1 MHHAFQVSTVLD
13 KIARI
18 ESIFAYGD
26 KLLIGTGTGQL
37 LVYEVKEP
45 LVAGTEEQPVVTLV
59 DTRKNFSRRPIDQI
73 DIIKEI
79 EVLVTLSDGVVSLHD
94 MRSYEL
100 RMTLTKTK
108 GADLFTI
115 QTLVEMNEED
125 GIPMLMTRLAVAVRK
140 KLFIFVWKD
149 TEFLETKELNIPD
162 RIKAMAWV
170 GPTKICLGF
179 SGEYVLMDVETKV
192 LTELFAPSGP
202 PDGSGPMSTLNNLYN
217 MSIGSRGGKP
227 LVTKIPNNEMLL
239 AKDHISIFLG
249 LDGTP
254 TRKVGI
260 EWTGIP
266 EEMGYSYPYVVAI
279 LAKTVEVRN
288 IQTQALV
295 QQIELANAKI
305 LNQGKLLYIASGTQI
320 WRLTPYSLAAQVD
333 QLVEMFEY
341 KEAVSL
347 LDQMEPILLEN
358 KADKVKKIKMMY
370 ANDLFKRGQYD
381 TAVTMFQ
388 ELEADPQTVIT
399 LYPEEIAGDKNSED
413 MANQADEKGGVELA
427 DEQVPRPETA
437 QQQPVGGD
445 AAPVAAAAALASAA
459 ASIKSSTE
467 SARHSPKPTEYVPL
481 TGQQLTEA
489 VSYLIRFLTDRR
501 QKLTKALNK
510 QQHDEDE
517 RQALLHMATQVDTA
531 LLKAYMMNNDAL
543 VGPLVR
549 VPNHCDVQ
557 ECEKLLREKKKF
569 KELVDFYNCKGLH
582 DQALEL
588 LRDLGKND
596 TGPLH
601 GVSQTILYLQQL
613 DMDHFDLILKYS
625 AWVFEKDPEQG
636 MRIFIDD
643 MVEDNIYPRDKVLE
657 HLEKIS
663 SDLAIEYLEY
673 IIHELGDTT
682 PEFHNKLIL
691 AYLQKLKA
699 MPRSTT
705 EEQQAYGEERV
716 RLQVFMTTSTTYK
729 AEKILSRLPYDDLY
743 EEKAILLSRIGQHD
757 QALNIYVYKL
767 KNYRMAEDYCSKIY
781 YEDPEQGHR
790 MFLAL
795 LRVYLQPS
803 SGGSPLIEPAL
814 ELLARHGSQINVS
827 EVRIQTR

>member
-1 MHHAFQVSTVLD
+1 MGQ
-13 KIARI
+13 
-18 ESIFAYGD
+18 IF
-26 KLLIGTGTGQL
+26 LLID
-37 LVYEVKEP
+37 P
-45 LVAGTEEQPVVTLV
+45 I
-59 DTRKNFSRRPIDQI
+59 KNI
-73 DIIKEI
+73 
-79 EVLVTLSDGVVSLHD
+79 T
-94 MRSYEL
+94 
-100 RMTLTKTK
+100 
-108 GADLFTI
+108 A
-115 QTLVEMNEED
+115 
-125 GIPMLMTRLAVAVRK
+125 
-140 KLFIFVWKD
+140 
-149 TEFLETKELNIPD
+149 
-162 RIKAMAWV
+162 
-170 GPTKICLGF
+170 
-179 SGEYVLMDVETKV
+179 
-192 LTELFAPSGP
+192 
-202 PDGSGPMSTLNNLYN
+202 
-217 MSIGSRGGKP
+217 
-227 LVTKIPNNEMLL
+227 
-239 AKDHISIFLG
+239 
-249 LDGTP
+249 
-254 TRKVGI
+254 
-260 EWTGIP
+260 
-266 EEMGYSYPYVVAI
+266 GYSYPYVVAI

-305 LNQGKLLYIASGTQI
+305 LNQGKLLYIASGSQI

-388 ELEADPQTVIT
+388 ELEADPQTVIS
-399 LYPEEIAGDKNSED
+399 LYPEDIAGDMHLED
-413 MANQADEKGGVELA
+413 TIQAGEVELA
-427 DEQVPRPETA
+427 DEQVPRPDIA
-437 QQQPVGGD
+437 QPVVD
-445 AAPVAAAAALASAA
+445 AAVASAA

-467 SARHSPKPTEYVPL
+467 SARHSPKPSEYVPL
-481 TGQQLTEA
+481 TGQHLTEA

-510 QQHDEDE
+510 QQDDE
-517 RQALLHMATQVDTA
+517 RHTLLHMATQVDTA

-549 VPNHCDVQ
+549 VPNHCDVE

-582 DQALEL
+582 DQALEV
-588 LRDLGKND
+588 LRDLGKNE

-601 GVSQTILYLQQL
+601 GVSQTVLYLQQL
-613 DMDHFDLILKYS
+613 DIDHFDLILKYS
-625 AWVFEKDPEQG
+625 AWVFENDPEQG

-699 MPRSTT
+699 MPRNTT
-705 EEQQAYGEERV
+705 EQQAYGEERV
-716 RLQVFMTTSTTYK
+716 RLQVFMTTSITYK

-827 EVRIQTR
+827 EVLSTLPSETHLKGLYPFFEKSIRESNRVHYENMIVKNLLKAEQLQVQEKMTFYRSRSIRISEDRMCPQCNKRIGNSVFAVFPNGAVVHYFCKEKMEQQRWKLGH